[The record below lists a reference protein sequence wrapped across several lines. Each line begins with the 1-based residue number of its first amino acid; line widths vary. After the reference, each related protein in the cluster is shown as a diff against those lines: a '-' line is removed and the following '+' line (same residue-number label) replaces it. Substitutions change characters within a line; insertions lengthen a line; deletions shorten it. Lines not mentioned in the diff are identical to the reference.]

1 MATTVTQFKERNPQW
16 GASFDR
22 LAWLK
27 QQQANQP
34 QRTTTTT
41 TKKTGRGSG
50 DQHFLSSLIS
60 ELGGA
65 GGAAGGAAIGAGIG
79 SIVPVAGT
87 AVGGL
92 LGAAI
97 GGFVGGTGGRLVEN
111 KVRDDRNPFEDD
123 SLGDALREGAL
134 AGTLS
139 AVIPGGKIAA
149 SGGRALMTGGGK
161 AGAAQAMKASGM
173 KSFGNAATGRI
184 GRAGAK
190 LTQGTTGTFDDTL
203 RGGLQQSG
211 DKLRAFP
218 RGIKPGTKLNL
229 NKTVSTKQA
238 EEINAAINKATKGK
252 MASWSPTKQFT
263 AVEQRLQSLYDDF
276 AKGAEPGKLVNN
288 TDDITRKVTENIN
301 KNVALRGNLTKANQR
316 VLDNI
321 LEDIKNLK
329 GKSAREVFDLAE
341 NLNKQASN
349 IVEKGNIGSK
359 EVKIYEA
366 ARQALKNHIDDVFPK
381 KSALNKEVS
390 TLQQA
395 KNLLSKAVEADVKST
410 GAQGYT
416 LGVMAK
422 KAVTPAV
429 DVLGRGVQTAGAAV
443 NPSARFA
450 LGANML
456 RQAPGNYAMAAN
468 TPTPVKP
475 TAEEQMLIEKY
486 GENATPEQIATGEEI
501 AALQASMVNQ
511 GGLGQVLGGD
521 MPTAGDIGGAGQM
534 QPDQGGMFSPANL
547 QANVQQILAQGGDFD
562 DVKKYLS
569 IVEVMQ
575 ELGGGGQGNLSA
587 DERKAQA
594 KATQLTESVGAL
606 VDMFNAA
613 GGGQGTS
620 GLATSLIGRTPG
632 LRSTGMADE
641 AAIFEDTRK
650 ALIAPLARAISGEV
664 GVLTDRDIKRAE
676 GLLPR
681 LTDTKEVAD
690 QKIQNLMYQIQVSS
704 GTSPTQSDLSNALL
718 QQLNGG
724 Q

>member
-1 MATTVTQFKERNPQW
+1 MATSVDQFKKANPRW

-27 QQQANQP
+27 EQQGKQQNTPVQK
-34 QRTTTTT
+34 
-41 TKKTGRGSG
+41 TKRGSG
-50 DQHFLSSLIS
+50 NQSWLSSLIS
-60 ELGGA
+60 EFGA
-65 GGAAGGAAIGAGIG
+65 GGGAAGGAAAGAGIG
-79 SIVPVAGT
+79 SVVPGVGT
-87 AVGGL
+87 VVGGL
-92 LGAAI
+92 VGAGL
-97 GGFVGGTGGRLVEN
+97 GGFLGGTGGRLIEN

-139 AVIPGGKIAA
+139 ALIPGGKIAA

-184 GRAGAK
+184 GQAGAK

-443 NPSARFA
+443 NPSAKFA

-456 RQAPGNYAMAAN
+456 RQAPGNYMEAVN
-468 TPTPVKP
+468 TPSGESYQAP
-475 TAEEQMLIEKY
+475 TEQEQQNQATIDEI
-486 GENATPEQIATGEEI
+486 NAI
-501 AALQASMVNQ
+501 QASMVNQ